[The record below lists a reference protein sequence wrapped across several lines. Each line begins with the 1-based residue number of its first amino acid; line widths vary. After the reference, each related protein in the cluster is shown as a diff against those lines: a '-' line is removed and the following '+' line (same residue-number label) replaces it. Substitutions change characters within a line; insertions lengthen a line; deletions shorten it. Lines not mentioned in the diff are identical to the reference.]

1 MSRARKVH
9 RRRLKY
15 LMNDIA
21 YLMFFVFLWSIAAMD
36 SENMLVPMTAFLISG
51 GWLLVHGMVRDA
63 QREARERKYARCRY

>member
-21 YLMFFVFLWSIAAMD
+21 YLMFFVFLWAIAAMD

-51 GWLLVHGMVRDA
+51 GWLLVHGMVLDA

>member
-1 MSRARKVH
+1 
-9 RRRLKY
+9 
-15 LMNDIA
+15 MNDIA

-36 SENMLVPMTAFLISG
+36 SENMLIPLTAFLISG